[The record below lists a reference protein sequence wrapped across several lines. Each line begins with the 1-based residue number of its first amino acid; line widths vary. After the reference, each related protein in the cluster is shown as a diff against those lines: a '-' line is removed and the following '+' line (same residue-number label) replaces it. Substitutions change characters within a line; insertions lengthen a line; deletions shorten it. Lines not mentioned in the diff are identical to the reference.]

1 MLHHHIRGSIT
12 KHHLLFF
19 DTYLDKKYI
28 KIASIW
34 TLVRNIFWRYNI
46 FTNEKYLTL
55 HYWWKNPWS
64 IICFLEIHRFTS
76 SLYPSLLHL
85 SNWVSCSCR
94 QQQYFTCCYRL
105 EVYHTSCLFTYF
117 ALWIKATWSD
127 LYIMVTWYLKISN
140 TWSNIRIVIGLTARI
155 LYNKMNR

>member
-46 FTNEKYLTL
+46 FTNKKYLTL

-76 SLYPSLLHL
+76 SLYPSLLLL
-85 SNWVSCSCR
+85 SNRVSCSCR
-94 QQQYFTCCYRL
+94 QQQYFNMLLSFRGLPSIVLIYIFCVMNKSYMIRL
-105 EVYHTSCLFTYF
+105 
-117 ALWIKATWSD
+117 I
-127 LYIMVTWYLKISN
+127 YIYNGYL
-140 TWSNIRIVIGLTARI
+140 I
-155 LYNKMNR
+155 L

>member
-55 HYWWKNPWS
+55 HYWWKIPWS

-94 QQQYFTCCYRL
+94 QQQYFNILLKFRGLPSIVLIYIFCIMNKSCMIRL
-105 EVYHTSCLFTYF
+105 GYLIFDDFKY
-117 ALWIKATWSD
+117 LIKYKNCHWLNGED
-127 LYIMVTWYLKISN
+127 LVQ
-140 TWSNIRIVIGLTARI
+140 
-155 LYNKMNR
+155 

>member
-1 MLHHHIRGSIT
+1 MLHHHIRSSIT

-34 TLVRNIFWRYNI
+34 TLVRNIFRRYNI
-46 FTNEKYLTL
+46 FTYKKYLTL

-76 SLYPSLLHL
+76 SLYSSLLHL

-94 QQQYFTCCYRL
+94 QQQYFNMLLSSRGLPSIVLIYIFCIMNKGYMIRL
-105 EVYHTSCLFTYF
+105 TYYGYLIF
-117 ALWIKATWSD
+117 ENFKHLIK
-127 LYIMVTWYLKISN
+127 K
-140 TWSNIRIVIGLTARI
+140 
-155 LYNKMNR
+155 

>member
-105 EVYHTSCLFTYF
+105 EVYHPSCLFTYF
-117 ALWIKATWSD
+117 ALWIKAILVRRSINYGYLIFEDFKYLMKYKNCYWFNGED
-127 LYIMVTWYLKISN
+127 L
-140 TWSNIRIVIGLTARI
+140 AQ
-155 LYNKMNR
+155 

>member
-1 MLHHHIRGSIT
+1 MHHHIRGSIT

-19 DTYLDKKYI
+19 DIYLDKKYI

-46 FTNEKYLTL
+46 LTNKKYLTL

-94 QQQYFTCCYRL
+94 QQQYFNMLLSFRGLPSIVLIYIFCIMNKGYMIRL
-105 EVYHTSCLFTYF
+105 ICIYI
-117 ALWIKATWSD
+117 LWSLDIWKFQTLD
-127 LYIMVTWYLKISN
+127 QI
-140 TWSNIRIVIGLTARI
+140 
-155 LYNKMNR
+155 